1 MGVVLL
7 VITSNGGVVDSNVT
21 RSRADRAQLS
31 VLLDAG
37 LVSAVRVAAKGQN
50 MSIAGFVE
58 RALEVM
64 VDGDIGVGSGCG
76 ACSSPGGAG
85 AGQERGRDRVDDPVE
100 SSSQRVD
107 WDRVL
112 AEGISRKAAAP
123 WSVAEAV
130 ADSAVNPY
138 RLDPIE
144 EIA

>member
-37 LVSAVRVAAKGQN
+37 LVDAVRRAAKGQGL
-50 MSIAGFVE
+50 SIAGFVE

-64 VDGDIGVGSGCG
+64 VDGDTGVGSGGG
-76 ACSSPGGAG
+76 ARASQGGAG
-85 AGQERGRDRVDDPVE
+85 AGQDGGRDRVNGPVE
-100 SSSQRVD
+100 PSAGGID
-107 WDRVL
+107 WDALLQR
-112 AEGISRKAAAP
+112 GR
-123 WSVAEAV
+123 EAKV
-130 ADSAVNPY
+130 QPVPNMM
-138 RLDPIE
+138 LDPIE

>member
-100 SSSQRVD
+100 PSAGGID
-107 WDRVL
+107 WDALLQRGREAKIQPVPTMRV
-112 AEGISRKAAAP
+112 
-123 WSVAEAV
+123 
-130 ADSAVNPY
+130 
-138 RLDPIE
+138 DPIE